1 MLGVDKMKNM
11 NKKGFQVGDMLPLG
25 ITIVVLGIALSLG
38 LTVLTDFQ
46 SSQTENSSA
55 YNGTGDAIEGLTE
68 FTSYL
73 PTISLEQVI
82 GNNTVKHSS
91 CCSYNWNCCEIP
103 CRWNAINS
111 HGCPS
116 LGVGVG

>member
-46 SSQTENSSA
+46 DSQTADSSA

-73 PTISLEQVI
+73 PTISLVVVVAVI
-82 GNNTVKHSS
+82 IGIVVK
-91 CCSYNWNCCEIP
+91 YLAGGM
-103 CRWNAINS
+103 R
-111 HGCPS
+111 
-116 LGVGVG
+116 